1 MPKTLRYSKP
11 ERKWF
16 YRCEYRVNDIIVASG
31 KVWAKKIS
39 NDIVYPSDMSKLE
52 KAKFKQAFFEDLK
65 KKKAHPSERE
75 ADNLVR
81 ELIKQWDRSGQV
93 FETNDKMSIFQLF
106 DMYMDKKD
114 FKKTSAKKSVEQA
127 LNLIK
132 HILAHNPKVKDLN
145 IKHYETIINFREK
158 YKWDQKIN
166 KWVLWQDHPKRVQI
180 APTTIEKELI
190 CLRTALNYAVKKNWI
205 TKNYLPNFPE
215 DFRDKVTAYKNSAK
229 EIYFST
235 AEVHAI
241 ADCMKETS
249 FMLPTLLAS
258 VTGLRRNEILSLQ
271 WKDWTQEPVMN
282 DSTNEKIMV
291 HFLQVKRSLFYDD
304 NKKQWTV
311 IKADGTINP
320 PKTPASIRKIS
331 LGYCGE
337 DNFAVRI
344 LEEQK
349 KIQHA
354 NNIKRGSINLP
365 KQSDF
370 IFSHKD
376 GSLFA
381 ESSFTQAFIRARDE
395 ANEKFEN
402 GLSDVEIQPGTLHD
416 LRHYHVSELIEEKAS
431 DKQISTRLGH
441 KSVAFTI
448 DRYGHLRKGGD
459 VIHVSNVQKK
469 FDDFLLS

>member
-1 MPKTLRYSKP
+1 MYS
-11 ERKWF
+11 
-16 YRCEYRVNDIIVASG
+16 
-31 KVWAKKIS
+31 
-39 NDIVYPSDMSKLE
+39 
-52 KAKFKQAFFEDLK
+52 DLV
-65 KKKAHPSERE
+65 E
-75 ADNLVR
+75 
-81 ELIKQWDRSGQV
+81 I
-93 FETNDKMSIFQLF
+93 
-106 DMYMDKKD
+106 
-114 FKKTSAKKSVEQA
+114 VEQA
-127 LNLIK
+127 LNRIK
-132 HILAHNPKVKDLN
+132 HILAYNPKVKDLN
-145 IKHYETIINFREK
+145 IKHYKTIIDFREK
-158 YKWDQKIN
+158 YKWNQKIN

-229 EIYFST
+229 DIYFST

-320 PKTPASIRKIS
+320 PKTPASDRTIS

-354 NNIKRGSINLP
+354 NNIKVSIYLNKVILYFP
-365 KQSDF
+365 IKTEVYLQ
-370 IFSHKD
+370 KV
-376 GSLFA
+376 L
-381 ESSFTQAFIRARDE
+381 
-395 ANEKFEN
+395 
-402 GLSDVEIQPGTLHD
+402 L
-416 LRHYHVSELIEEKAS
+416 LRHLLGLEM
-431 DKQISTRLGH
+431 KQMKNLKTDYLMLKYNRGH
-441 KSVAFTI
+441 YMI
-448 DRYGHLRKGGD
+448 
-459 VIHVSNVQKK
+459 
-469 FDDFLLS
+469 

>member
-11 ERKWF
+11 ERKW
-16 YRCEYRVNDIIVASG
+16 YYNCVARIGQKTVASG
-31 KVWAKKIS
+31 KIWAKKIS
-39 NDIVYPSDMSKLE
+39 DDIVYPSDMSKQE
-52 KAKFKQAFFEDLK
+52 KETFRDAFFEELK
-65 KKKAHPSERE
+65 NKKAHPSERE

-93 FETNDKMSIFQLF
+93 FETNDKISLFQLF

-127 LNLIK
+127 LNRIK
-132 HILAHNPKVKDLN
+132 HILAYNPKVKDLN
-145 IKHYETIINFREK
+145 IKHYETIIDFREK
-158 YKWDQKIN
+158 YKWNQKIN

-205 TKNYLPNFPE
+205 TKNYLTNFPE

-229 EIYFST
+229 DIYFST

-381 ESSFTQAFIRARDE
+381 ESSFTQAFIRARNE
-395 ANEKFEN
+395 ANKKFEN

-448 DRYGHLRKGGD
+448 DRYGHLRKGSD
-459 VIHVSNVQKK
+459 VVHVSNVQKK
-469 FDDFLLS
+469 HDDFLLS

>member
-11 ERKWF
+11 ERKW
-16 YRCEYRVNDIIVASG
+16 YYNCVARIGQKTVASG
-31 KVWAKKIS
+31 KIWAKKIS
-39 NDIVYPSDMSKLE
+39 DDIVYPSDMSKQE
-52 KAKFKQAFFEDLK
+52 KETFRDAFFEELK
-65 KKKAHPSERE
+65 NKKAHPSERE

-93 FETNDKMSIFQLF
+93 FETNDKMSLFQLF
-106 DMYMDKKD
+106 DMYLDKKH

-158 YKWDQKIN
+158 YKWNQKIN
-166 KWVLWQDHPKRVQI
+166 EWVLWQKHPNPVRI
-180 APTTIEKELI
+180 APTTTEKELI
-190 CLRTALNYAVKKNWI
+190 CLRTALDYAVKENWI
-205 TKNYLPNFPE
+205 TKNYLPDFPE
-215 DFRDKVTAYKNSAK
+215 NFRDKVTEYKNSSK
-229 EIYFST
+229 DIYFST

-258 VTGLRRNEILSLQ
+258 VTGLRRNEVLSLQ

-282 DSTNEKIMV
+282 DSTSEKIMV

-381 ESSFTQAFIRARDE
+381 ESSFTQAFIRARNE
-395 ANEKFEN
+395 ANKKFEN

-448 DRYGHLRKGGD
+448 DRYGHLRKGSD
-459 VIHVSNVQKK
+459 VVHVSNVQKK
-469 FDDFLLS
+469 HDDFLLS

>member
-1 MPKTLRYSKP
+1 MEKGINMGQHLRYSKKQQ
-11 ERKWF
+11 RWRIY
-16 YRCEYRVNDIIVASG
+16 YRIVKDGKTIASDEIY
-31 KVWAKKIS
+31 AKKKGPALDWPKIPTKKQQEYLRA
-39 NDIVYPSDMSKLE
+39 NGYLPSDK
-52 KAKFKQAFFEDLK
+52 D
-65 KKKAHPSERE
+65 
-75 ADNLVR
+75 VR
-81 ELIKQWDRSGQV
+81 EMMVRLDNEVANRGSTY
-93 FETNDKMSIFQLF
+93 ETNDKISLFQLF

-127 LNLIK
+127 LNRIK
-132 HILAHNPKVKDLN
+132 HILAYNPKVKDLN
-145 IKHYETIINFREK
+145 IKHYETIIDFREK
-158 YKWDQKIN
+158 YKWNQKIN

-229 EIYFST
+229 DIYFST

-431 DKQISTRLGH
+431 DKQISSRLGH

-448 DRYGHLRKGGD
+448 DRYGHLRKGSD
-459 VIHVSNVQKK
+459 VVHVSNVQKK
-469 FDDFLLS
+469 HDDFLLS

>member
-1 MPKTLRYSKP
+1 MGQHLRYSKKQQRWGIRY
-11 ERKWF
+11 E
-16 YRCEYRVNDIIVASG
+16 IIRNHKTIAS
-31 KVWAKKIS
+31 
-39 NDIVYPSDMSKLE
+39 DIVYAKKKGPVLDWPKRPNKEQKEYLRANGYLPSDK
-52 KAKFKQAFFEDLK
+52 D
-65 KKKAHPSERE
+65 
-75 ADNLVR
+75 VR
-81 ELIKQWDRSGQV
+81 EIMVRLNNEVANRGSTY
-93 FETNDKMSIFQLF
+93 ETDDKISLFQLF
-106 DMYMDKKD
+106 DMYMDN
-114 FKKTSAKKSVEQA
+114 KTYKASAKKSVQET

-132 HILAHNPKVKDLN
+132 HILAYNPKVKDLN
-145 IKHYETIINFREK
+145 IKHYEAIINFREK
-158 YKWDQKIN
+158 YKWNQKIN
-166 KWVLWQDHPKRVQI
+166 KWVLWQDHPKPVRI

-190 CLRTALNYAVKKNWI
+190 RLRTALNYAVTKNWI

-215 DFRDKVTAYKNSAK
+215 DFRKKVTAYKNSAK

-235 AEVHAI
+235 AEVRAI

-258 VTGLRRNEILSLQ
+258 VTGLRRNEVLSLQ
-271 WKDWTQEPVMN
+271 WKDWTQEPVID

-291 HFLQVKRSLFYDD
+291 HFLRVERSLFYDED
-304 NKKQWTV
+304 RKQWTV

-320 PKTPASIRKIS
+320 PKTPASDRTIS

-365 KQSDF
+365 KKSDF

-448 DRYGHLRKGGD
+448 DRYGHLRKGSD
-459 VIHVSNVQKK
+459 VVHVSNVQKK
-469 FDDFLLS
+469 HDDFLLS

>member
-1 MPKTLRYSKP
+1 MEKGINMGQHLRYSKKQQ
-11 ERKWF
+11 RWRIY
-16 YRCEYRVNDIIVASG
+16 YRIVKDGKTIASDEIY
-31 KVWAKKIS
+31 AKKKGPALDWPKIPTKKQQEYLRA
-39 NDIVYPSDMSKLE
+39 NGYLPSDK
-52 KAKFKQAFFEDLK
+52 D
-65 KKKAHPSERE
+65 
-75 ADNLVR
+75 VR
-81 ELIKQWDRSGQV
+81 EMMVRLDNEVANRGSTY
-93 FETNDKMSIFQLF
+93 ETNDKISLFQLF

-127 LNLIK
+127 LNRIK
-132 HILAHNPKVKDLN
+132 HILAYNPKVKDLN
-145 IKHYETIINFREK
+145 IKHYETIIDFREK
-158 YKWDQKIN
+158 YKWNQKIN

-229 EIYFST
+229 DIYFST

-320 PKTPASIRKIS
+320 PKTPASVRTIS

-349 KIQHA
+349 RSNTQITLKEEVSIYL
-354 NNIKRGSINLP
+354 NKVILYFLIKTEVYLL
-365 KQSDF
+365 KV
-370 IFSHKD
+370 
-376 GSLFA
+376 L
-381 ESSFTQAFIRARDE
+381 
-395 ANEKFEN
+395 
-402 GLSDVEIQPGTLHD
+402 L
-416 LRHYHVSELIEEKAS
+416 LRHLLGLEM
-431 DKQISTRLGH
+431 KQMKNLKTDYLMLKYNRGH
-441 KSVAFTI
+441 YMI
-448 DRYGHLRKGGD
+448 
-459 VIHVSNVQKK
+459 
-469 FDDFLLS
+469 

>member
-1 MPKTLRYSKP
+1 MDWPKIPTKKQQEYLRANSYL
-11 ERKWF
+11 
-16 YRCEYRVNDIIVASG
+16 
-31 KVWAKKIS
+31 
-39 NDIVYPSDMSKLE
+39 PSDK
-52 KAKFKQAFFEDLK
+52 D
-65 KKKAHPSERE
+65 
-75 ADNLVR
+75 VR
-81 ELIKQWDRSGQV
+81 EMMVRLDNEVANRGSTY
-93 FETNDKMSIFQLF
+93 ETNDKISLFQLF

-127 LNLIK
+127 LNRIK
-132 HILAHNPKVKDLN
+132 HILAYNPKVKDLN
-145 IKHYETIINFREK
+145 IKHYETIIDFREK
-158 YKWDQKIN
+158 YKWNQKIN

-229 EIYFST
+229 DIYFST

-344 LEEQK
+344 LEEHK

-448 DRYGHLRKGGD
+448 DRYGHLRKGSD
-459 VIHVSNVQKK
+459 VVHVSNVQKK
-469 FDDFLLS
+469 HDDFLLS

>member
-1 MPKTLRYSKP
+1 M
-11 ERKWF
+11 
-16 YRCEYRVNDIIVASG
+16 
-31 KVWAKKIS
+31 
-39 NDIVYPSDMSKLE
+39 
-52 KAKFKQAFFEDLK
+52 
-65 KKKAHPSERE
+65 
-75 ADNLVR
+75 
-81 ELIKQWDRSGQV
+81 
-93 FETNDKMSIFQLF
+93 
-106 DMYMDKKD
+106 
-114 FKKTSAKKSVEQA
+114 
-127 LNLIK
+127 
-132 HILAHNPKVKDLN
+132 
-145 IKHYETIINFREK
+145 
-158 YKWDQKIN
+158 
-166 KWVLWQDHPKRVQI
+166 
-180 APTTIEKELI
+180 
-190 CLRTALNYAVKKNWI
+190 
-205 TKNYLPNFPE
+205 PNFPE

-229 EIYFST
+229 DIYFST

-320 PKTPASIRKIS
+320 PKTPASVRTIS

-448 DRYGHLRKGGD
+448 DRYGHLRKGSD
-459 VIHVSNVQKK
+459 VVHVSNVQKK
-469 FDDFLLS
+469 HDDFLLS

>member
-1 MPKTLRYSKP
+1 MGQHLRYSKKQQ
-11 ERKWF
+11 RWRIY
-16 YRCEYRVNDIIVASG
+16 YRIVKDGKTIASDEIY
-31 KVWAKKIS
+31 AKKKGPALDWPKIPTKKQQEYLRA
-39 NDIVYPSDMSKLE
+39 NGYLPSDK
-52 KAKFKQAFFEDLK
+52 D
-65 KKKAHPSERE
+65 
-75 ADNLVR
+75 VR
-81 ELIKQWDRSGQV
+81 EMMVRLDNEVANRGSTY
-93 FETNDKMSIFQLF
+93 ETNDKISLFQLF

-127 LNLIK
+127 LNRIK
-132 HILAHNPKVKDLN
+132 HILAYNPKVKDLN
-145 IKHYETIINFREK
+145 IKHYESIIDFREK
-158 YKWDQKIN
+158 YKWNQKIN

-229 EIYFST
+229 DIYFST

-381 ESSFTQAFIRARDE
+381 ESSFTQAFIRARNE
-395 ANEKFEN
+395 ANKKFEN

-448 DRYGHLRKGGD
+448 DRYGHLRKGSD

-469 FDDFLLS
+469 HDDFLLS

>member
-11 ERKWF
+11 ERKW
-16 YRCEYRVNDIIVASG
+16 YYNCVARIGQKTVASG
-31 KVWAKKIS
+31 KIWAKKIS
-39 NDIVYPSDMSKLE
+39 DDLVYPSDMSKQE
-52 KAKFKQAFFEDLK
+52 KETYRDAFFEELK
-65 KKKAHPSERE
+65 NKKAHPSERE

-93 FETNDKMSIFQLF
+93 FETNDKMSLFQLF
-106 DMYMDKKD
+106 DMYLDKKH

-158 YKWDQKIN
+158 YKWNQKIN
-166 KWVLWQDHPKRVQI
+166 EWVLWQKHPNPVRI
-180 APTTIEKELI
+180 APTTTEKELI
-190 CLRTALNYAVKKNWI
+190 CLRTALDYAVKENWI
-205 TKNYLPNFPE
+205 TKNYLPDFPE
-215 DFRDKVTAYKNSAK
+215 NFRDKVTEYKNSSK
-229 EIYFST
+229 DIYFST

-337 DNFAVRI
+337 DNFAVKI

-381 ESSFTQAFIRARDE
+381 ESSFTQAFIRARNE
-395 ANEKFEN
+395 ANKKFEN

-448 DRYGHLRKGGD
+448 DRYGHLRKGSD
-459 VIHVSNVQKK
+459 VVHVSNVQKK
-469 FDDFLLS
+469 HDDFLLS

>member
-1 MPKTLRYSKP
+1 MPKKLRYSNP

-16 YRCEYRVNDIIVASG
+16 FLCEYVVDGKTVESG
-31 KVWAKKIS
+31 KVWASKIGEPL
-39 NDIVYPSDMSKLE
+39 VYPKDMP
-52 KAKFKQAFFEDLK
+52 Q
-65 KKKAHPSERE
+65 SERE
-75 ADNLVR
+75 AYKNAHYKKLKSQGAYPSETKAINAIYDLK
-81 ELIKQWDRSGQV
+81 KQWNASGQV
-93 FETNDKMSIFQLF
+93 FETNDKMSLFQLF
-106 DMYMDKKD
+106 DMYLDKKH

-158 YKWDQKIN
+158 YKWNQKIN
-166 KWVLWQDHPKRVQI
+166 EWVLWQKHPNPVRI
-180 APTTIEKELI
+180 APTTTEKELI
-190 CLRTALNYAVKKNWI
+190 CLRTALDYAVKKNWI

-215 DFRDKVTAYKNSAK
+215 NFRDKVTEYKNSSK
-229 EIYFST
+229 DIYFST

-381 ESSFTQAFIRARDE
+381 ESSFTQAFIRARNE
-395 ANEKFEN
+395 ANKKFEN

-448 DRYGHLRKGGD
+448 DRYGHLRKGSD

-469 FDDFLLS
+469 HDDFLLS

>member
-1 MPKTLRYSKP
+1 MEKGINMGQHLRYSKKQQ
-11 ERKWF
+11 RWRIY
-16 YRCEYRVNDIIVASG
+16 YRIVKDGKTIASDEIY
-31 KVWAKKIS
+31 AKKKGPALDWPKIPTKKQQEYLRA
-39 NDIVYPSDMSKLE
+39 NGYLPSDK
-52 KAKFKQAFFEDLK
+52 D
-65 KKKAHPSERE
+65 
-75 ADNLVR
+75 VR
-81 ELIKQWDRSGQV
+81 EMMVRLDNEVANRGSTY
-93 FETNDKMSIFQLF
+93 ETNDKISLFQLF

-127 LNLIK
+127 LNRIK
-132 HILAHNPKVKDLN
+132 HILAYNPKVKDLN
-145 IKHYETIINFREK
+145 IKHYETIIDFREK
-158 YKWDQKIN
+158 YKWNQKIN

-229 EIYFST
+229 DIYFST

-320 PKTPASIRKIS
+320 PKTPASVRTIS

-381 ESSFTQAFIRARDE
+381 ESSFTQAFIRARNE
-395 ANEKFEN
+395 ANKKFEN

-448 DRYGHLRKGGD
+448 DRYGHLRKGSD
-459 VIHVSNVQKK
+459 VVHVSNVQKK
-469 FDDFLLS
+469 HDDFLLS